1 MPEHKKFLNAA
12 VEIGNLVEDK
22 NAAYGDSFQKSQE
35 IIKILY
41 PNGIRTDQYRDVLGI
56 IRVLDKMFRLAT
68 NKQAFDESP
77 WTDIC
82 GYGLL
87 GSVYDQEDKDK

>member
-1 MPEHKKFLNAA
+1 MSEEKKFLNAA
-12 VEIGNLVEDK
+12 TEIGFLVEEK
-22 NAAYGDSFQKSQE
+22 NKAYGDSFQKSQE

-41 PNGIRTDQYRDVLGI
+41 PDGVQPDQYRDLLGI
-56 IRVLDKMFRLAT
+56 IRVLDKLFRLAN
-68 NKQAFDESP
+68 NKNAFEESP

-87 GSVYDQEDKDK
+87 GSVYDKQDKKK

>member
-1 MPEHKKFLNAA
+1 MSEHKKFLNAA

-68 NKQAFDESP
+68 NKQAFEESP